1 MADVNIYDE
10 LNRRCGNVVGAYV
23 ILDNVSCP
31 IGKIVLIQPTAR
43 HGMPN
48 LTAYAHYYGTK
59 MVKGKCGA
67 YGTDRV
73 MPALAQAAGRAK
85 AARPDM
91 AGHEAKFWEAIGQ
104 DDGRDIHW
112 HFREI
117 GWNAVQVI

>member
-1 MADVNIYDE
+1 MTDRNIYDE
-10 LNRRCGNVVGAYV
+10 LARRCGNVVGAHV

-31 IGKIVLIQPTAR
+31 IGKIVLIQPDNR

-48 LTAYAHYYGTK
+48 LTAYVQYYGTQ

-67 YGTDRV
+67 FGTDRV

-85 AARPDM
+85 AERPDM
-91 AGHEAKFWEAIGQ
+91 AGHEAKFWDAIAH
-104 DDGRDIHW
+104 DDGRGIHW

-117 GWNAVQVI
+117 GWDAVQVI